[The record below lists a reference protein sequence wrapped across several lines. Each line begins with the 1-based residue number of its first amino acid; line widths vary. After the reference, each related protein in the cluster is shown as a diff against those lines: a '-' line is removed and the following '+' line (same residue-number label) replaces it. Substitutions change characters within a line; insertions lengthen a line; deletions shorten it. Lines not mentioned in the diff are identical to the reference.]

1 MYQSKGE
8 GRPLP
13 VVARW
18 QGQTRRPGSA
28 AATRVPR
35 WRNSSH
41 HIRLVR
47 RFAILSFLVIVA
59 TTATLGFSL
68 SSYLTRQMPFQ
79 DAVEATES
87 LNALVRA
94 EGAEYG
100 FQLGT
105 QGADTPEMAVIMRY
119 LQHLPDVYLATIYR
133 ADGSMLWS
141 TDDARGN
148 VSVQGNDQLAGALS
162 GTLNPEIRPLPPEDR
177 RDLSAIAPG
186 ATSFVTFTIPVW
198 SSDETSIVGAVEI
211 RKVPETLLGS
221 IGRVTYLAWASEA
234 VAGGVLFCGLLLVVI
249 YTTRVLQ
256 RHEARLIERERMAVV
271 GEMASSVA
279 HGLRNP
285 LAAIRS
291 CAELVLDDDLPVSA
305 RGPVSDIVEQSERLE
320 SWIRSFLTRALED
333 PVGGVG
339 NTDVDKVIGTCLE
352 NYLSQM
358 RDHDIVAEF
367 AHRGCS
373 PCVVAQPGE
382 LEQVLNSILSNS
394 IEAMQAGGKI
404 KISRNTQAD
413 GQVCIL
419 IEDNGPG
426 IPGEMVR
433 RLFNP
438 FESGKSTGLGVGLLL
453 ARRIVERLGGSLELR
468 NRERRGVEVVCMIPS
483 CDPLP

>member
-1 MYQSKGE
+1 M
-8 GRPLP
+8 
-13 VVARW
+13 
-18 QGQTRRPGSA
+18 
-28 AATRVPR
+28 
-35 WRNSSH
+35 
-41 HIRLVR
+41 R

-59 TTATLGFSL
+59 TTATLGFFL

-94 EGAEYG
+94 EGAERG
-100 FQLGT
+100 FHEDS
-105 QGADTPEMAVIMRY
+105 QGADTPEMAVILRY

-133 ADGSMLWS
+133 ADGSMIWS
-141 TDDARGN
+141 TDGTLNSAG
-148 VSVQGNDQLAGALS
+148 VQENDQLAGALS
-162 GTLNPEIRPLPPEDR
+162 GTLNPEIRPLPQADR
-177 RDLSAIAPG
+177 HGLSAIPPS
-186 ATSFVTFTIPVW
+186 ATSFVTFAIPIW
-198 SSDETSIVGAVEI
+198 SSDDTSIVGAVEI

-221 IGRVTYLAWASEA
+221 IGRVTHLAWASEA
-234 VAGGVLFCGLLLVVI
+234 VAGAVLFCGLLLVVI

-256 RHEARLIERERMAVV
+256 RHEARLIERERLAVV

-291 CAELVLDDDLPVSA
+291 CAELVLDDDLPASA

-339 NTDVDKVIGTCLE
+339 NTDVDQVIGKCLE
-352 NYLSQM
+352 NFLSQM
-358 RDHDIVAEF
+358 RDRGIVAEF
-367 AHRGCS
+367 AYRGRS
-373 PCVVAQPGE
+373 PCVVAQSSE
-382 LEQVLNSILSNS
+382 VEQVLNSILSNS

-404 KISRNTQAD
+404 KISRDIQSD

-433 RLFNP
+433 RLFSP
-438 FESGKSTGLGVGLLL
+438 FESGKSTGLGIGLVL
-453 ARRIVERLGGSLELR
+453 ARGIVERLGGSLELR
-468 NRERRGVEVVCMIPS
+468 NRKRRGVEVMCTIPT
-483 CDPLP
+483 CDTLS